1 MVDNN
6 NQYIPMVHIVDR
18 NKRRERLASRLE
30 VCADRI
36 CDLQDRLMAGITAL
50 RPIEYDRLLDEYRA
64 ELVRYDNIDRE
75 LRQLEDPT
83 KTEEYRAYYRNAS
96 KQQKNKI
103 NYFINPIKR
112 ARIMA
117 RTKKTVVSGI
127 SREQAEQ
134 AFADFAA
141 ADAKVQNLTSKMDL
155 EMTRIREKYADQLAE
170 LSATKEKNFD
180 IMQAYAVENKEE
192 LFSRK
197 KSLESAHGVFGFRTG
212 TPKLKNLKGF
222 TWAAVTNL
230 CKELLPQYI
239 RTSEELAK
247 DRLLADRENPD
258 VVSYFPKIGVQVVQ
272 EETFYVEPKKESDAV
287 EQ

>member
-103 NYFINPIKR
+103 NSL
-112 ARIMA
+112 
-117 RTKKTVVSGI
+117 VS
-127 SREQAEQ
+127 R
-134 AFADFAA
+134 
-141 ADAKVQNLTSKMDL
+141 
-155 EMTRIREKYADQLAE
+155 
-170 LSATKEKNFD
+170 
-180 IMQAYAVENKEE
+180 
-192 LFSRK
+192 
-197 KSLESAHGVFGFRTG
+197 
-212 TPKLKNLKGF
+212 
-222 TWAAVTNL
+222 
-230 CKELLPQYI
+230 
-239 RTSEELAK
+239 
-247 DRLLADRENPD
+247 
-258 VVSYFPKIGVQVVQ
+258 
-272 EETFYVEPKKESDAV
+272 
-287 EQ
+287 

>member
-83 KTEEYRAYYRNAS
+83 KTEEYRAYHRNAG

-103 NYFINPIKR
+103 N
-112 ARIMA
+112 
-117 RTKKTVVSGI
+117 
-127 SREQAEQ
+127 
-134 AFADFAA
+134 
-141 ADAKVQNLTSKMDL
+141 
-155 EMTRIREKYADQLAE
+155 
-170 LSATKEKNFD
+170 
-180 IMQAYAVENKEE
+180 
-192 LFSRK
+192 
-197 KSLESAHGVFGFRTG
+197 H
-212 TPKLKNLKGF
+212 
-222 TWAAVTNL
+222 
-230 CKELLPQYI
+230 
-239 RTSEELAK
+239 
-247 DRLLADRENPD
+247 
-258 VVSYFPKIGVQVVQ
+258 
-272 EETFYVEPKKESDAV
+272 
-287 EQ
+287 